1 MINLKQSGFCRTY
14 SFKILVSE
22 QKYKNNL
29 KNFESQKKKKKKMFY
44 HSHIYNTYVMF
55 YYEIPWFYQDFKS
68 ENLCSVHAGRIL
80 DLSLEIMFSPP
91 K

>member
-1 MINLKQSGFCRTY
+1 MINLKQSGFCTTY

-22 QKYKNNL
+22 QKYKNFKNL
-29 KNFESQKKKKKKMFY
+29 ESQKKKKKFY
-44 HSHIYNTYVMF
+44 HSHIYDTYVMF

-91 K
+91 N